1 VVPDRGWSR
10 RMHVLID
17 GQRSE
22 LQADTVSA
30 VLSAA
35 ADAAKQRGRIIVE
48 VEVDG
53 ELTTGA
59 ALDAIFDGQTRAE
72 EIRLSTADLT
82 EQVRRA
88 LSAAQTELS
97 SVDELQ
103 CQAAELIEGGQT
115 AAAFQRLGEALEIWQ
130 RVQEAI
136 SIGSSLMELPLHEL
150 MVNGEPGSDLVERLG
165 RHLRVML
172 QSLKTDDPIG
182 LSDTLLYEM
191 PPVIQDWRDLLSD
204 LKRMSGKGIH
214 GGDGEDATAD
224 R

>member
-1 VVPDRGWSR
+1 
-10 RMHVLID
+10 MHVLID